1 MHKTI
6 FYNVTSVGKLNCTLW
21 GVFAYIGL
29 LVQTHWKLVFI
40 SYMDKFSRVSTDER
54 QQAGTMEKIYCH
66 TRGQCRLIDCSWTWR
81 L

>member
-1 MHKTI
+1 
-6 FYNVTSVGKLNCTLW
+6 
-21 GVFAYIGL
+21 
-29 LVQTHWKLVFI
+29 VQTHWKLVFI